1 MGVECSTVQRAL
13 AFETVK
19 RHFSILADRD
29 EVAVRV
35 TPIATPFPAAIV
47 QRLGKEERSFVA
59 PLFVAGLD
67 VSDTQVEKTIHS
79 IGIRRSLE
87 EDLWL
92 VASRATAGIENDPC
106 IRQLD
111 VAGIFRLDDFPAKNS
126 DIEVLR
132 FVLVA
137 HGEEVRGE
145 EAFVCNRRV
154 R

>member
-59 PLFVAGLD
+59 PLFVARPNVGNA
-67 VSDTQVEKTIHS
+67 QVKEAIHS
-79 IGIRRSLE
+79 FEIGRGFE

-92 VASRATAGIENDPC
+92 IGSWTTTGIENDPGDS
-106 IRQLD
+106 QLD
-111 VAGIFRLDDFPAKNS
+111 VAGILRLDHVPAKDFS
-126 DIEVLR
+126 
-132 FVLVA
+132 
-137 HGEEVRGE
+137 
-145 EAFVCNRRV
+145 
-154 R
+154 